1 MRSDHATPN
10 EPNKNNASQEN
21 TMAKAIQKQSA
32 SGGTIELRPVAL
44 PEGYIPMPQMT
55 DEEIDAELARTGE
68 TREQILAEFQ
78 DLGARL
84 RAKFL
89 PQPKPAPIIDLP
101 IDDCPKMDS
110 ICFFEDRVAAGFP
123 QWNNG
128 AGQGRALSLVDL
140 FGKQDWENVF
150 TIKVS
155 GWSMTNDHITDGDIV
170 LVDKSIEPKDGDIVV
185 AFLPGEGQVVKRLRV
200 FPNKIVLES
209 AHPDFKAIDIED
221 PSSLVIQGVVRG
233 RSGPI

>member
-10 EPNKNNASQEN
+10 EPNRNNASQEN

-32 SGGTIELRPVAL
+32 SGGTIELRPAAL
-44 PEGYIPMPQMT
+44 PEGYLPMPQMT

-101 IDDCPKMDS
+101 IDDCPKWIRS
-110 ICFFEDRVAAGFP
+110 ASSRTVSQQASPNGTAA
-123 QWNNG
+123 
-128 AGQGRALSLVDL
+128 L
-140 FGKQDWENVF
+140 
-150 TIKVS
+150 
-155 GWSMTNDHITDGDIV
+155 
-170 LVDKSIEPKDGDIVV
+170 DKAVPY
-185 AFLPGEGQVVKRLRV
+185 
-200 FPNKIVLES
+200 
-209 AHPDFKAIDIED
+209 
-221 PSSLVIQGVVRG
+221 PS
-233 RSGPI
+233 